1 MNTELVYNLMNTDAY
16 PGPCQTSAMEPF
28 PKIVQDVPK
37 RSIIDD

>member
-16 PGPCQTSAMEPF
+16 PGPCQTAMEPF

-37 RSIIDD
+37 RSIIND